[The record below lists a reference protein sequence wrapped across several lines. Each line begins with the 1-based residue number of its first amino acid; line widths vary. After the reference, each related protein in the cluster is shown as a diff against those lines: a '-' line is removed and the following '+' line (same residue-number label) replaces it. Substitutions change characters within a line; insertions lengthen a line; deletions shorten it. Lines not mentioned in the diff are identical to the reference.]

1 MIINV
6 EPINRLKAPLQIYEK
21 TIGVTKLRC
30 SVVKE
35 QTSLDL
41 ARPRSVL

>member
-1 MIINV
+1 MVINV
-6 EPINRLKAPLQIYEK
+6 KPINGLKAPLQIYEK

-30 SVVKE
+30 SVVFSSKR
-35 QTSLDL
+35 TDL